1 MVDAQLAA
9 TQAAI
14 EAAIKSGALI
24 HHRVALEEGEWEQRS
39 LWLRPEVNDL
49 VSTKKLDPDQRERVK
64 AALRRFVIGGP
75 FTVVKAGSPH
85 GEASNLGDIKELQGP
100 PPPFVELRFKP
111 PKHQLRIFGRF
122 IRKDGLILMSFGMKS
137 RAGTTGM
144 KPLLIPNERRR
155 CDSFFSARSVKLE
168 WVPNPIENSLSNATF
183 V

>member
-100 PPPFVELRFKP
+100 PPPLWSCASSHPSTSCESLAGSS
-111 PKHQLRIFGRF
+111 GRMALF
-122 IRKDGLILMSFGMKS
+122 
-137 RAGTTGM
+137 
-144 KPLLIPNERRR
+144 
-155 CDSFFSARSVKLE
+155 
-168 WVPNPIENSLSNATF
+168 
-183 V
+183 